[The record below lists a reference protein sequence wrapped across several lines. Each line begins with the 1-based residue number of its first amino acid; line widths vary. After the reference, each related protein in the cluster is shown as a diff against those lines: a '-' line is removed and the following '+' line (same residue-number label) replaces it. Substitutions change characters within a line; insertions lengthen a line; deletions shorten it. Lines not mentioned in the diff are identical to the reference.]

1 MLLINLVNMCMALTL
16 LAGYQNTLNRPT
28 RPKDPNGI
36 AHATNTGTPANT
48 KADRATTKAKYAIW
62 KAAWTATYNSSGDH
76 STEFTTSGSG
86 ITYADD

>member
-1 MLLINLVNMCMALTL
+1 MYMALTL

-48 KADRATTKAKYAIW
+48 KANRATTKAAYAVWNAAW
-62 KAAWTATYNSSGDH
+62 KATYRASGDH
-76 STEFTTSGSG
+76 ATEFTEAGSEF
-86 ITYADD
+86 TEASHY

>member
-1 MLLINLVNMCMALTL
+1 MLLKHLVNMCMALTL

-36 AHATNTGTPANT
+36 AHATNTGTPADT

-62 KAAWTATYNSSGDH
+62 VAAWKATYRASGDH
-76 STEFTTSGSG
+76 ATEFTESGSG

>member
-1 MLLINLVNMCMALTL
+1 MLLNSLVNTSMALTL

-28 RPKDPNGI
+28 RPMDPNGI
-36 AHATNTGTPANT
+36 THATNTGTPANT

-62 KAAWTATYNSSGDH
+62 SAAWKATYSATGDH
-76 STEFTTSGSG
+76 TTEFTESGSA

>member
-1 MLLINLVNMCMALTL
+1 MLLNSLVNISMALTL

-28 RPKDPNGI
+28 RPFEPNGI

-62 KAAWTATYNSSGDH
+62 SAAWKATYRASGDH
-76 STEFTTSGSG
+76 STEFTTAGSG

>member
-1 MLLINLVNMCMALTL
+1 MLLIYLVNMCMALTL

-36 AHATNTGTPANT
+36 AHGTNTGTPANT

-62 KAAWTATYNSSGDH
+62 KAAWTATYRASGDH
-76 STEFTTSGSG
+76 STEFTTAGSG